1 MKQMVK
7 RQIKDMPK
15 DQQDMILQ
23 LVDENPQLLKTI
35 SEEIQVKVKK
45 GIDQQ
50 SAMMQ
55 VMMDHKEVN
64 YVTINRL
71 GMNTP
76 LHLPNPTEIIP
87 IPFHFRINLQ

>member
-35 SEEIQVKVKK
+35 SDEIQVKVKK

-55 VMMDHKEVN
+55 VMMDHKE
-64 YVTINRL
+64 
-71 GMNTP
+71 
-76 LHLPNPTEIIP
+76 E
-87 IPFHFRINLQ
+87 LQRAMMKYKK